1 MATRRRKKR
10 QSKSKL
16 VLLLLPLAALLV
28 ILAWLFRD
36 EAKRLLDVKPTA
48 EPPVRSEASKQT
60 RPKGAEKILD
70 RERKKL
76 DEILET
82 R

>member
-16 VLLLLPLAALLV
+16 FLLLLPLAALLA

-36 EAKRLLDVKPTA
+36 EARRFLDRRPMA
-48 EPPVRSEASKQT
+48 ETPVRPEAAKET

>member
-1 MATRRRKKR
+1 MAPRRRKKR

-16 VLLLLPLAALLV
+16 FLLLLPLAALLAIV
-28 ILAWLFRD
+28 AWLFLD
-36 EAKRLLDVKPTA
+36 EAKRFLDFVPTREGPAKPA
-48 EPPVRSEASKQT
+48 SSKQP
-60 RPKGAEKILD
+60 RPPSPERILD

-76 DEILET
+76 DEILEN